1 MHPADVCAF
10 WDCLVWC
17 CRKDVLALASVQL
30 YTKKICNQFLQCIL
44 RPSRGGRAKK
54 DEIVPLE
61 KKVMAKDAVHKW
73 VDEFNIERWKY
84 ERKSFPRYPVAGKG
98 KVRKVES
105 LQREN

>member
-1 MHPADVCAF
+1 
-10 WDCLVWC
+10 
-17 CRKDVLALASVQL
+17 
-30 YTKKICNQFLQCIL
+30 
-44 RPSRGGRAKK
+44 
-54 DEIVPLE
+54 
-61 KKVMAKDAVHKW
+61 MAKDAVHKW